1 MPAKVGR
8 RVSPPPWTITE
19 HHEKPVAVST
29 RVQRHVAGL
38 FADQPARRRFDGR
51 ESPRSSR
58 PLSRVNCVN
67 YKQTVPPVSN
77 RRGCCTSYQNSS
89 RPETAKS

>member
-38 FADQPARRRFDGR
+38 FADQPARQRFDGR
-51 ESPRSSR
+51 ESPRSFR
-58 PLSRVNCVN
+58 PLSRANH
-67 YKQTVPPVSN
+67 KQTVPPVSN
-77 RRGCCTSYQNSS
+77 RRHTFRSL
-89 RPETAKS
+89 